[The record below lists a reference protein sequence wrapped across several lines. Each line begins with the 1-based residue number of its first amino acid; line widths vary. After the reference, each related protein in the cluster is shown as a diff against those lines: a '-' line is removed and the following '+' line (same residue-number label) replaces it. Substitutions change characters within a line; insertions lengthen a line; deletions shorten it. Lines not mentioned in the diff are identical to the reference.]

1 MINDNQNI
9 RFNRKK
15 KIGLIGFGLAVLFLP
30 VCFIVGK
37 VLNYTN
43 GVFMYPYDDTFIHLT
58 IADNL
63 LNGSWG
69 INDHEFAS
77 ASSSILYT
85 LILAF
90 ARIFSDSELIP
101 FIVNCIAGIV
111 ILLALNHWLKKHQVN
126 FWGQAAVFL
135 LVIFFT
141 PLPLLMISGMEHTFQ
156 CLFSFL
162 FVFYFSDW
170 LGRTRSIKTERLPW
184 SVLLFAVLS
193 STIRYEGLFFI
204 AAACGLLL
212 IYKKIVPAFVLGSV
226 ALLPLIVFGLISVS
240 KGGYFLPNSVL
251 VKSGSFAY
259 SSPLQFVYN
268 IVFDKLLYPQNG
280 MASLATQRLVLIV
293 PFVYLLFRKYISSSY
308 TFILL
313 LLFAATILQLSFAS
327 TGYLYRYEAY
337 LFFCFMIIMPVL
349 FYKYGRYVL
358 NDLHSFLSKAI
369 AFVLVFFLFFP
380 VVLRSTSALDK
391 GAQACINIF
400 DQQYQMALFTKKY
413 YNQSPIAL
421 NDIGAIAYFTN
432 APIVDLWGLA
442 NVEVTRSKKQHYWTP
457 DFLDSLC
464 RSKKVPLGIIYDV
477 WFSDS
482 LTTRWNRVA
491 SWKIRNNVIC
501 GDDTVSFYSLD
512 SSSQSILRQRLKE
525 FEPQLPP
532 SIGVQYY

>member
-15 KIGLIGFGLAVLFLP
+15 KIGLIAFGLAVLFLP

-111 ILLALNHWLKKHQVN
+111 ILLALHHWLKKHQVN

-212 IYKKIVPAFVLGSV
+212 IYKKNSSRFCSGISCFTPSDHFRFDLGKQGW
-226 ALLPLIVFGLISVS
+226 LF
-240 KGGYFLPNSVL
+240 
-251 VKSGSFAY
+251 
-259 SSPLQFVYN
+259 SS
-268 IVFDKLLYPQNG
+268 
-280 MASLATQRLVLIV
+280 
-293 PFVYLLFRKYISSSY
+293 
-308 TFILL
+308 
-313 LLFAATILQLSFAS
+313 
-327 TGYLYRYEAY
+327 E
-337 LFFCFMIIMPVL
+337 FCA
-349 FYKYGRYVL
+349 G
-358 NDLHSFLSKAI
+358 
-369 AFVLVFFLFFP
+369 
-380 VVLRSTSALDK
+380 
-391 GAQACINIF
+391 
-400 DQQYQMALFTKKY
+400 
-413 YNQSPIAL
+413 
-421 NDIGAIAYFTN
+421 
-432 APIVDLWGLA
+432 
-442 NVEVTRSKKQHYWTP
+442 
-457 DFLDSLC
+457 
-464 RSKKVPLGIIYDV
+464 
-477 WFSDS
+477 
-482 LTTRWNRVA
+482 
-491 SWKIRNNVIC
+491 
-501 GDDTVSFYSLD
+501 
-512 SSSQSILRQRLKE
+512 
-525 FEPQLPP
+525 
-532 SIGVQYY
+532 